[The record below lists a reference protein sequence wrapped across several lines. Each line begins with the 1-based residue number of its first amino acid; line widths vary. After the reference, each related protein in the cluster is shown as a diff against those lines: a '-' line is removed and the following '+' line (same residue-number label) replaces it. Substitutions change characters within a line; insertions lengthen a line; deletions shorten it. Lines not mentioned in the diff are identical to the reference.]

1 MKPAASGLRYTGQV
15 MPRPED
21 LASAIGNKGVHV
33 VSSPATIGYLEMAC
47 YGAIAHLIEPDD
59 GTVGVDFQLKHVGAA
74 YPGRPVDVIAEL
86 IATDGKLHRFR
97 VEASQDGRPVM
108 TGEHARA
115 LISLSRFLKAR
126 ADRPAPR
133 LVFWFD
139 VHSPWCWLAA
149 ERIGTLANKHG
160 ADLTWRPLH
169 LPSLIERIG
178 GRRPLEENAAFLA
191 WYKQDL
197 KDHARLLGLDIRYH
211 PHYPLRNS
219 RALRACMHAIDAGS
233 GEAFVRRLMRAYWS
247 DGSDI
252 TDIGLLAGLGAEC
265 GLDSAAVAAAAQSP
279 ELKARLAANTDE
291 AIGRGV
297 FGVPTV
303 DTGEK
308 LYFGNDRLDLL
319 DRHLTEAAAL

>member
-1 MKPAASGLRYTGQV
+1 MKPAAPGLRYTGQV

-47 YGAIAHLIEPDD
+47 YAAIAHLIEPDD
-59 GTVGVDFQLKHVGAA
+59 GTVGVEFQLKHVGAA
-74 YPGRPVDVIAEL
+74 YPGRPVDVAAEL
-86 IATDGKLHRFR
+86 VASDGRLLRFR
-97 VEASQDGRPVM
+97 AEASQDGRPVM
-108 TGEHARA
+108 TGEHTRA
-115 LISLSRFLKAR
+115 LIALSRFIKR
-126 ADRPAPR
+126 QDERPAPR
-133 LVFWFD
+133 LTFWFD
-139 VHSPWCWLAA
+139 IHSPWCWLAA
-149 ERIGTLANKHG
+149 ERIGGLAEKHG

-197 KDHARLLGLDIRYH
+197 KDHARLLGLDIGYH

-219 RALRACMHAIDAGS
+219 RGLRACIHAIDAGS

-247 DGSDI
+247 EEADI
-252 TDIGLLAGLGAEC
+252 TDIALLARLGAEC
-265 GLDSAAVAAAAQSP
+265 GLDGAALAAAAQSP
-279 ELKARLAANTDE
+279 KLKERLAANTDE
-291 AIGRGV
+291 AIWRGI
-297 FGVPTV
+297 FGVPTI

-319 DRHLTEAAAL
+319 DRHLTAAASA

>member
-1 MKPAASGLRYTGQV
+1 MKAAEQGLRFKGQV

-47 YGAIAHLIEPDD
+47 YGAIRHLLEPDD

-74 YPGRPVDVIAEL
+74 YPGRPVDVAAEL
-86 IATDGKLHRFR
+86 IASDGRRLRFR
-97 VEASQDGRPVM
+97 VQASQDGRTVM
-108 TGEHARA
+108 SGEHERA
-115 LISLSRFLKAR
+115 LISVARFLKSQPQ
-126 ADRPAPR
+126 RPAPR
-133 LVFWFD
+133 LTFWFD
-139 VHSPWCWLAA
+139 IHSPWCWLAA
-149 ERIGTLANKHG
+149 ERIGALADKHG
-160 ADLTWRPLH
+160 ADLFWRPLH
-169 LPSLIERIG
+169 LPRLIETID

-197 KDHARLLGLDIRYH
+197 QDHARLLGLTLRYH

-219 RALRACMHAIDAGS
+219 RGLRACLHAIDAGS

-247 DGSDI
+247 EAADI
-252 TDIGLLAGLGAEC
+252 TDLALLARLGEDC
-265 GLDSAAVAAAAQSP
+265 GLDGTAVVAAAQSS
-279 ELKARLAANTDE
+279 ELKARLEANTAE
-291 AIGRGV
+291 AIERGV
-297 FGVPTV
+297 FGVPTI

-319 DRHLTEAAAL
+319 DRHLTEAAAT